1 MPIAAKNKVL
11 ATRIAEK
18 LGVKNNT
25 ARVYASLIKQ
35 MWLRTSK
42 QATHGNMP
50 ADMNFLKTTKMKSY
64 VKGIVNLTRRKN
76 HANAAIAG
84 LKLVTDAKDTHRQE
98 YRDVMMSADK
108 DFQKF
113 LISGKRQRSFKNAE
127 QAWDLV
133 INAHKKVARVLNLE
147 GIWREGEHVDHS
159 QYKKIMAWVYFKWR
173 CSAPPIVHR
182 YPVYR
187 GRQVR
192 KPERRGKGCEQLDQN
207 GQEVDLRNQEV

>member
-84 LKLVTDAKDTHRQE
+84 LKLVTMRRTLTARSTG
-98 YRDVMMSADK
+98 MS
-108 DFQKF
+108 
-113 LISGKRQRSFKNAE
+113 
-127 QAWDLV
+127 
-133 INAHKKVARVLNLE
+133 
-147 GIWREGEHVDHS
+147 
-159 QYKKIMAWVYFKWR
+159 
-173 CSAPPIVHR
+173 
-182 YPVYR
+182 
-187 GRQVR
+187 
-192 KPERRGKGCEQLDQN
+192 
-207 GQEVDLRNQEV
+207 